1 MPPQKNK
8 QAARKE
14 QKQAGKK
21 EDEAPVG
28 DAASKESILAAGK
41 ELFANSVLLEMGKQV
56 PQLVKKSEKSEN
68 GKSNGKEKNADDGE
82 EKEQTDETTQ
92 EPTTPGT
99 DGSQDSVMLEGLTRR
114 LSYKNPL
121 GIDKAPEEN
130 WGFLMSQEVD
140 FGPHKRKKGTPVLD
154 RILTNFETNLA
165 PYLHIL
171 LFLLCARALLLR
183 SWFACLP
190 WLVGYQF
197 LSLYVPLDLV
207 GENIPHEKAKEKAKG
222 VLAKVE
228 DKHRVLAT
236 MCFHFLVWLF
246 LLYEFTF
253 MTYIFEK
260 LLLMAVFVGHA
271 YVVAPVDLVAA
282 RKAAAEK
289 SKDDDDDAPPV
300 ANGSSAADTIN
311 KVKANLKGLTL
322 AKHTQ
327 KLPGM
332 VKDIQAS
339 VKKEKTEEKDGASE
353 KTEGDDE
360 TFDTIKNELTPFNM
374 LGLAPP
380 EDAKES
386 WKAFG
391 GRATKF
397 APVDNKKKG
406 AAKARIMTNLDAN
419 MFQYVNILLFLM
431 CLRAL
436 LFRSWFSFLPLLVVS
451 QFLSLQLPA
460 QKVQSTVRSVISL
473 GVHMFVWFF
482 FVYEAVFRTNIV
494 EKLFLAG
501 LFLGHAY
508 LTSPTAEA

>member
-1 MPPQKNK
+1 
-8 QAARKE
+8 
-14 QKQAGKK
+14 
-21 EDEAPVG
+21 
-28 DAASKESILAAGK
+28 L
-41 ELFANSVLLEMGKQV
+41 GKQL

-68 GKSNGKEKNADDGE
+68 GKCNGEEADDGE
-82 EKEQTDETTQ
+82 EKEETDASTT
-92 EPTTPGT
+92 EPKTPSST
-99 DGSQDSVMLEGLTRR
+99 RSEDSVMLEGLTQR
-114 LSYKNPL
+114 LSLKNPL

-140 FGPHKRKKGTPVLD
+140 FGPHKRKKGTPALD
-154 RILTNFETNLA
+154 RIMTNFETNLA

-171 LFLLCARALLLR
+171 LFLLCLRALLFR

-207 GENIPHEKAKEKAKG
+207 GDNIPHEKAKEKAKG
-222 VLAKVE
+222 VLSKVE

-253 MTYIFEK
+253 ETYIFEK
-260 LLLMAVFVGHA
+260 LLLMVFFVSHA
-271 YVVAPVDLVAA
+271 YVVAPIDIAAA

-289 SKDDDDDAPPV
+289 SKDGDAHP
-300 ANGSSAADTIN
+300 AFNASSASDN
-311 KVKANLKGLTL
+311 LSKVKENLKGLVL

-339 VKKEKTEEKDGASE
+339 VKKAKDKVEETDGESE
-353 KTEGDDE
+353 KTEDDKTNGKGDDE
-360 TFDTIKNELTPFNM
+360 TFENIKKELTPFNM
-374 LGLAPP
+374 LGFDKSP

-386 WKAFG
+386 WKDFG
-391 GRATKF
+391 SRATKF
-397 APVDNKKKG
+397 APVEKKKNG
-406 AAKARIMTNLDAN
+406 AAGERIMANLEKNA
-419 MFQYVNILLFLM
+419 FQYVNILLALM

-451 QFLSLQLPA
+451 QLISLQLPK
-460 QKVQSTVRSVISL
+460 QKVDSTVRSVISL
-473 GVHMFVWFF
+473 GVHILVWFF
-482 FVYEAVFRTNIV
+482 FVYEAAFRTNII